1 MKKAICLIAV
11 LCVCFAINANA
22 KASPSQEMIDAT
34 NNEWIAYQGIQN
46 LWVSMPDVLDSS
58 LHCLWDIPFG
68 VDVDTFIAKMQKN
81 ANMDGDI
88 AYTTSDVYLT
98 LKNSKGNLLFD
109 YPILQSYF
117 GIYYVPQS
125 LGLSASTSSSGG
137 KYAYQYAALRL
148 GRSEANETLSDAA
161 KCFAAVFNGVT
172 DAYGPYTNIRYRT
185 TNAKAYVSPDIFTQ
199 DGAIN
204 AERIEA
210 CLQADEDA
218 AGRYLHAIWG
228 NVTLELRYSAY
239 PKVTLSFAPTND
251 DR

>member
-58 LHCLWDIPFG
+58 LALPVGYSLRRGCRY
-68 VDVDTFIAKMQKN
+68 FIAKMQKN

-148 GRSEANETLSDAA
+148 GA
-161 KCFAAVFNGVT
+161 
-172 DAYGPYTNIRYRT
+172 
-185 TNAKAYVSPDIFTQ
+185 
-199 DGAIN
+199 
-204 AERIEA
+204 
-210 CLQADEDA
+210 
-218 AGRYLHAIWG
+218 
-228 NVTLELRYSAY
+228 
-239 PKVTLSFAPTND
+239 
-251 DR
+251 